1 MATFERPNLNITF
14 RVWCAFG
21 CASIAVFVLVL
32 RLWYLQIVKGDYFR
46 DRSENNRLRTVYIPS
61 PRGLILDRQG
71 EILARNRAS
80 FNIDF
85 VTEDSKNPKQTV
97 ADLAELTH
105 VDLGELTARLT
116 NQNKRRRFEPKLLL
130 KDISRDLVAQ
140 VAVQRYRLPGVIVN
154 VVPSRE
160 YIHGDLG
167 SHVVGY
173 TREITG
179 EQLKNP
185 QYAGYRMGDVVGQ
198 SGIELKWE
206 RYLRGER
213 GSQAVIVNA
222 SGNKIGEAFFEPEI
236 PGHNVLLTIDRKLQ
250 ETADRVLTGKRGAI
264 VALDPNTGDVLA
276 LASSPRFD
284 PNVFTSEIS
293 KDQWVDLVSPKE
305 SKLNNR
311 AVQGAYPPGSV
322 FKIFVSIAV
331 LAEQV
336 APPNEST
343 FCPGSYQFG
352 RRTFRCHKHSGHG
365 PANMYDS
372 IVQSC
377 DVFFYIMGQRLG
389 VDRIHEYAKMFGF
402 GEKTGID
409 LSDEAPGL
417 IPSTEWKKNF
427 FRDPDD
433 KRWYPGET
441 LPVAIGQGAVTATP
455 MQVARS
461 LAAVVNGGKVLKPRV
476 VRRVSASDGRIF
488 EEHTEPEVV
497 RTISPLIDASILKEV
512 RRGME
517 GVVSDKRGTG
527 HRAALPEIAGIDVAG
542 KTGTSQVGTKDE
554 DHAWFA
560 GYAPAE
566 DPKIVVVALVE
577 NGGHGG
583 ATAAPL
589 VKEVLATHFG
599 VDLSIA
605 EPKKG
610 EKKGVGVEPVPP
622 PSAVGETE

>member
-1 MATFERPNLNITF
+1 VATFEKPTLNINF

-21 CASIAVFVLVL
+21 CAAAAVFVLII

-71 EILARNRAS
+71 EVLARNRPA
-80 FNIDF
+80 FNVDF
-85 VTEDSKNPKQTV
+85 VTEDSKQPKETV
-97 ADLAELTH
+97 ADLAALTNVDVKELN
-105 VDLGELTARLT
+105 DRLV

-140 VAVQRYRLPGVIVN
+140 VSVQRYRLPGVIIN

-160 YIHGDLG
+160 YVHGELG
-167 SHVVGY
+167 AHVIGY
-173 TREITG
+173 TREING

-198 SGIELKWE
+198 AGIEAKWE

-236 PGHNVLLTIDRKLQ
+236 PGHNILLTIDRKLQ
-250 ETADRVLTGKRGAI
+250 ETADRALSGLRGAI
-264 VALDPNTGDVLA
+264 VALDPTTGDVLA
-276 LASSPRFD
+276 ISSSPRFD
-284 PNVFTSEIS
+284 PNMFTSEIS
-293 KDQWVDLVSPKE
+293 KDQWADLVSPKE
-305 SKLNNR
+305 TKLNNR

-322 FKIFVSIAV
+322 FKIFVSIAI

-336 APPNEST
+336 ASPSEST

-352 RRTFRCHKHSGHG
+352 RRAFKCHKHSGHG
-365 PANMYDS
+365 SATMYDS

-377 DVFFYIMGQRLG
+377 DVYFYIMGQRLG
-389 VDRIHEYAKMFGF
+389 VDRIHDYARMFGF
-402 GEKTGID
+402 GEVTGVD
-409 LSDEAPGL
+409 LSEENAGL
-417 IPSTEWKKNF
+417 VPSTEWKKNF
-427 FRDPDD
+427 FKEPED

-441 LPVAIGQGAVTATP
+441 LPVAIGQGAVTTTP
-455 MQVARS
+455 IQIARS
-461 LAAVVNGGKVLKPRV
+461 LAAVVNGGKVLRPRV
-476 VRRVSASDGRIF
+476 VRRVSSSDGRVF
-488 EEHTEPEVV
+488 EEHVDPEVV
-497 RTISPLIDASILKEV
+497 RDLSSYVDGSILREV

-517 GVVSDKRGTG
+517 GVVADKRGTG
-527 HRAALPEIAGIDVAG
+527 HRAALPDIAGIAVGG

-560 GYAPAE
+560 GYAPAN

-589 VKEVLATHFG
+589 VKQVMGTYFG
-599 VDLSIA
+599 VDLEA
-605 EPKKG
+605 AA
-610 EKKGVGVEPVPP
+610 EKKGGVLAP
-622 PSAVGETE
+622 AVARLGDVD

>member
-1 MATFERPNLNITF
+1 MATFEKPTINITF
-14 RVWCAFG
+14 RVWAAFACA
-21 CASIAVFVLVL
+21 AVAVFVLVI

-71 EILARNRAS
+71 EVLARNRAS

-85 VTEDSKNPKQTV
+85 VTEDSKNPKETV
-97 ADLAELTH
+97 AALADLTKVESAELY
-105 VDLGELTARLT
+105 DRLT
-116 NQNKRRRFEPKLLL
+116 KQNKRRRFEPKLLL

-140 VAVQRYRLPGVIVN
+140 VAVQRHRLPGVIIN

-160 YIHGDLG
+160 YVHGELG
-167 SHVVGY
+167 AHVIGY
-173 TREITG
+173 TREING

-198 SGIELKWE
+198 AGIESKWE

-250 ETADRVLTGKRGAI
+250 EAADKALEGKRGAI
-264 VALDPNTGDVLA
+264 VALDPSNGDVLA
-276 LASSPRFD
+276 LASAPRFD
-284 PNVFTSEIS
+284 PNMFTSEIS
-293 KDQWVDLVSPKE
+293 KDQWSDLVAPKVN
-305 SKLNNR
+305 KLNNR

-322 FKIFVSIAV
+322 FKIFVSMAI

-336 APPNEST
+336 APKTEST
-343 FCPGSYQFG
+343 FCPGFYQFG
-352 RRTFRCHKHSGHG
+352 KRAFKCHKHSGHG
-365 PANMYDS
+365 PATMYDS

-377 DVFFYIMGQRLG
+377 DVYFYIMGQRLG

-402 GEKTGID
+402 GEHTGID
-409 LSDEAPGL
+409 LAEENAGL
-417 IPSTEWKKNF
+417 VPSTEWKRKY
-427 FRDPDD
+427 FRDPED

-461 LAAVVNGGKVLKPRV
+461 MAAAVNGGKVLKPRV
-476 VRRVSASDGRIF
+476 VRKVSASDGRVF
-488 EEHTEPEVV
+488 EEHIEPEVV
-497 RTISPLIDASILKEV
+497 RDLSTYIDASVFKEV

-527 HRAALPEIAGIDVAG
+527 HRAALPEIAGVSVGG
-542 KTGTSQVGTKDE
+542 KTGTSQVGTKEE

-560 GYAPAE
+560 GYAPVQN
-566 DPKIVVVALVE
+566 PSIVVAAIVE

-589 VKEVLATHFG
+589 VRQVLAAHFG
-599 VDLSIA
+599 VDLEVEDA
-605 EPKKG
+605 KKKG
-610 EKKGVGVEPVPP
+610 KVTPSVSPP
-622 PSAVGETE
+622 AAEVD

>member
-1 MATFERPNLNITF
+1 MATFEKPTINIAF
-14 RVWCAFG
+14 RVWAAFG
-21 CASIAVFVLVL
+21 CAAVAVFVLVI

-71 EILARNRAS
+71 EVLARNRAS

-85 VTEDSKNPKQTV
+85 VTEDSKNPKETV
-97 ADLAELTH
+97 AALADLTKVESA
-105 VDLGELTARLT
+105 DLYDRLT
-116 NQNKRRRFEPKLLL
+116 KQNKRRRFEPKLLL

-140 VAVQRYRLPGVIVN
+140 VAVQRHRLPGVIIN

-160 YIHGDLG
+160 YIHGELG
-167 SHVVGY
+167 AHVIGY
-173 TREITG
+173 TREING

-198 SGIELKWE
+198 AGIESKWE

-250 ETADRVLTGKRGAI
+250 EAADKALEGKRGAI
-264 VALDPNTGDVLA
+264 VALDPTNGDVLA
-276 LASSPRFD
+276 LASAPRFD
-284 PNVFTSEIS
+284 PNMFTSEIS
-293 KDQWVDLVSPKE
+293 KEQWSDLVAPKAN
-305 SKLNNR
+305 KLNNR

-322 FKIFVSIAV
+322 FKIFVSMAI

-336 APPNEST
+336 APKSEST
-343 FCPGSYQFG
+343 FCPGFYQFG
-352 RRTFRCHKHSGHG
+352 KRAFKCHKHSGHG
-365 PANMYDS
+365 PATMYDS

-377 DVFFYIMGQRLG
+377 DVYFYIMGQRLG

-402 GEKTGID
+402 GEFTGID
-409 LSDEAPGL
+409 LAEENAGL
-417 IPSTEWKKNF
+417 VPSTEWKRKY
-427 FRDPDD
+427 FRDPED

-461 LAAVVNGGKVLKPRV
+461 MAAAVNGGKVLKPRV
-476 VRRVSASDGRIF
+476 VRRVSSSDGRVF
-488 EEHTEPEVV
+488 EEHSEPEVV
-497 RTISPLIDASILKEV
+497 RDLSTYIDPSIFKEV

-517 GVVSDKRGTG
+517 GVVADIRGTG
-527 HRAALPEIAGIDVAG
+527 HRAALPEVAGISVAG
-542 KTGTSQVGTKDE
+542 KTGTSQVGTKEE

-560 GYAPAE
+560 GYAPVQN
-566 DPKIVVVALVE
+566 PSIVVAAIVE

-589 VKEVLATHFG
+589 VRQVLAAHFG
-599 VDLSIA
+599 VDLEVEEA
-605 EPKKG
+605 KKKAKPQAVAPTAG
-610 EKKGVGVEPVPP
+610 EVD
-622 PSAVGETE
+622 